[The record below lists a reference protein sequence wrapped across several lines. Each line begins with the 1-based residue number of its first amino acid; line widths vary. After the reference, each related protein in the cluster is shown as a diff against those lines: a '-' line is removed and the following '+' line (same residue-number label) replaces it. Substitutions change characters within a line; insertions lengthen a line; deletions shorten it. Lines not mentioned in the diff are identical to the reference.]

1 MEYIEFSVD
10 SKLPISKRNENY
22 EYSPGG
28 GSSLV
33 FNLIYFIVMT
43 SIL

>member
-22 EYSPGG
+22 EYLPGG
-28 GSSLV
+28 GGGGV
-33 FNLIYFIVMT
+33 A
-43 SIL
+43 